1 MIVLPTKPGHLHSRT
16 TKTGEDEEVANGMGV
31 CAKISTVL
39 NTSHELT
46 MVMLTT
52 ILRVVNTTIPILR
65 MKVVTLGAWWDS
77 LPKVKESVIGRTR
90 NWTWAGRLRRPNTLP
105 PLHYHRTKAI
115 WERFYFYIS
124 LKWIK
129 LLLSTRHC
137 AVCGVSFI
145 TILLCRNLS
154 LSI

>member
-1 MIVLPTKPGHLHSRT
+1 MSARGREGEKRISKGENTRLKGGEFKERSLQRKTNNAKVIVLSTKPGHLHSRT

-90 NWTWAGRLRRPNTLP
+90 N
-105 PLHYHRTKAI
+105 
-115 WERFYFYIS
+115 
-124 LKWIK
+124 
-129 LLLSTRHC
+129 
-137 AVCGVSFI
+137 
-145 TILLCRNLS
+145 
-154 LSI
+154 